1 MHRAKEPAFLTLLG
15 FFRVCSSLILSLTNL
30 TALSTRLAARLS
42 KPLSASIVVSAEKV
56 NPTEHTG
63 VE

>member
-15 FFRVCSSLILSLTNL
+15 FFRVLSILSLTNL